1 MSKTLVVIL
10 NHNLP
15 EYTNNLFEALNLF
28 KDDSHD
34 IFVIDNGC
42 NEDGKSKYAT
52 HTLDEN
58 VYFGGAL
65 NVMFQYIIDNKEYDS
80 LLFLNN
86 DLILHPYNFVKSLR
100 GEMINNDYTIVS
112 PTIFQPT
119 WDQGFWFTM
128 HNWNRKTI
136 RPVKWVD
143 FNAPLIHRRLIE
155 EIGQFDSELIYGWG
169 IDMLCGMKCED
180 MKWKVGVC
188 DWIPILHL
196 VAKTTKD
203 GKSDITFEEYC
214 NLAGNNMNN
223 YFRRNNLTERHERY
237 IKSSQEYRNFN

>member
-1 MSKTLVVIL
+1 MSKTLVTIL

-15 EYTNNLFEALNLF
+15 EDTDKLFEALNYF

-42 NEDGKSKYAT
+42 NEDGKSKYVT

-86 DLILHPYNFVKSLR
+86 DLIIHPYNFVNSMR
-100 GEMINNDYTIVS
+100 DVMNNDGYTIVS

-128 HNWNRKTI
+128 HNWNRRTI

-180 MKWKVGVC
+180 MEWKVGVC
-188 DWIPILHL
+188 DWIPVLHL

-214 NLAGNNMNN
+214 DLAGNNMNN
-223 YFRRNNLTERHERY
+223 YFHKNKLKERQEEFM
-237 IKSSQEYRNFN
+237 KFSQQYKDFK